1 MLEKLVDKK
10 IEVPNTSANA
20 RGKLLESDDDECRKA
35 VKGKKAQKNV
45 FQVKKKICQEET
57 LTPSSNVHKE
67 TLANNSEIQQ
77 DVVTTIPQ
85 DQGVIAEAVN
95 PRAQDLVQVQI
106 SNEHLQIKALEEKW
120 SDQLTI
126 KGLARTRQRRN
137 EGIIAGGGI
146 ILDFASH
153 GIAGFSNSY
162 GVGTNLEAETHDLLE
177 AVNLCLHL
185 NLNKVKVELDSQILV
200 LVM

>member
-35 VKGKKAQKNV
+35 V
-45 FQVKKKICQEET
+45 
-57 LTPSSNVHKE
+57 KE

-126 KGLARTRQRRN
+126 KALARTRQRRN

-185 NLNKVKVELDSQILV
+185 ILNKVKVELDSQILV